1 MTKKKYVAVTTVNV
15 QDGWREVA
23 RGSDRAQVTETA
35 EKRICGNQWNEVKDI
50 YVDTQLKNLRVVSAT
65 KAKRVFKISDED

>member
-1 MTKKKYVAVTTVNV
+1 MTKKKY
-15 QDGWREVA
+15 
-23 RGSDRAQVTETA
+23 
-35 EKRICGNQWNEVKDI
+35 VKDI